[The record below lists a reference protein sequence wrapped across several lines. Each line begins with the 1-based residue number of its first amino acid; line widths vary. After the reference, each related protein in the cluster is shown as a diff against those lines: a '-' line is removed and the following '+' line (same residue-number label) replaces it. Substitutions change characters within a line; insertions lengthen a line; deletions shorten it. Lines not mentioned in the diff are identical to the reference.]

1 MRQQFQSVES
11 ESSMRGLRW
20 DGANLRK
27 VKYQPES
34 ELSGTTGCCQNESF
48 QIGWGKSQKGKVPVR
63 VRAIWDY
70 GLLSVLEVS
79 DGMGQI

>member
-1 MRQQFQSVES
+1 
-11 ESSMRGLRW
+11 MRGLRW

-27 VKYQPES
+27 VKYQSES
-34 ELSGTTGCCQNESF
+34 ELSGTTDCCQYEGS
-48 QIGWGKSQKGKVPVR
+48 QMGRGKSQKGKVPVR

-79 DGMGQI
+79 DAMGQISER

>member
-27 VKYQPES
+27 VRYQPES
-34 ELSGTTGCCQNESF
+34 QLSGTIDCCQYERS
-48 QIGWGKSQKGKVPVR
+48 QMGWGKSQKGKVPAR

-70 GLLSVLEVS
+70 RLLSE
-79 DGMGQI
+79 